1 MSERLQTTKGLYGFP
16 LISGLVYRF
25 TTFLVWLLMK
35 FRWRGTLRG
44 LDKLPKEEPFL
55 LLPNHTSMLDPFWA
69 GALVPRGV
77 RSMASAGLLRIPVL
91 GTYLRMCGCFP
102 KMKYTKDRESMQN
115 LQRFYDQGYVILLFP
130 EGNRSWNG
138 ETQPIGEGI
147 GRLIKR
153 LGCKVVYARINT
165 AYLVRPRWA
174 KYSRRVPVEIDYD
187 GPYAY
192 DEDASVAEI
201 TADVQSKLTVVPPT
215 ELSAKVSGRKMAHGL
230 NQYLWA
236 CPSCFEMESLKPQA
250 RERSKEGPQ
259 LQEVAGDGIACSA
272 CSASWVLDVYCMLH
286 SNEEQP
292 MSVADAFRKIEANF
306 GSPPVADRS
315 HHEASGEA
323 LVLEHAEVLL
333 IPRKGKPQPVAAGKL
348 VLKQSGIEVHSSD
361 PSEAW
366 GLSWAEMRGISV
378 EVGNK
383 LHFRQEDRLYRVQAT
398 GHSPLKLDHFFCH
411 WSTAS
416 QKAGG

>member
-25 TTFLVWLLMK
+25 TTGLVKLLLR
-35 FRWRGTLRG
+35 FRWRGKLRG
-44 LDKLPKEEPFL
+44 MDKLPKDEPFL

-69 GALVPRGV
+69 GGAVPRGV

-91 GTYLRMCGCFP
+91 GAYLRMCGCFP

-153 LGCKVVYARINT
+153 LGCKVVYARLNT

-174 KYSRRVPVEIDYD
+174 KYSRNVPIEIDYD
-187 GPYAY
+187 GPYSY
-192 DEDASVAEI
+192 DEDATVQQI
-201 TADVQSKLTVVPPT
+201 TAEVQKHLKVDPPT
-215 ELSAKVSGRKMAHGL
+215 SHPDKVSGRKMAHGL

-236 CPSCFEMESLKPQA
+236 CPSCFEMETLSPQ
-250 RERSKEGPQ
+250 RRVKKEESAE
-259 LQEVAGDGIACSA
+259 LQEVRGDRIACSS
-272 CSASWVLDVYCMLH
+272 CSASWILDVFCMLH
-286 SNEEQP
+286 SNDAQP
-292 MSVADAFRKIEANF
+292 VSVADAFRQLEAHF
-306 GSPPVADRS
+306 GTPPVADRA
-315 HHEASGEA
+315 HYEATGEA
-323 LVLEHAEVLL
+323 LVLDEAEVLL
-333 IPRKGKPQPVAAGKL
+333 IPRKGKPQLVA
-348 VLKQSGIEVHSSD
+348 SGVMALNKD
-361 PSEAW
+361 GVRVNSESKEPW
-366 GLSWAEMRGISV
+366 MISWSEMRGISV

-383 LHFRQEDRLYRVQAT
+383 LHFRQEDRLYRVQAV
-398 GHSPLKLDHFFCH
+398 GHSPLKMDHFFCR
-411 WSTAS
+411 WSVES
-416 QKAGG
+416 QKSQA